1 MADVNTGGDGGG
13 GKHSK
18 KRAKKTST
26 HIDMTPM
33 VDLAFLLLTFFVL
46 TSTFSKPTT
55 MEITMPVDEGE
66 KKKVFHALT
75 ILLMEDDEIYYYYG
89 ELKEDGSTQVNK
101 TSFDPDKGIRKI
113 LIEKNRNAIDEIR
126 KLKKDLIAKYAKS
139 VSQDSLNR
147 LVNKEV
153 LSVHRR
159 PDDQDPTLTVII
171 KADPKCKYGNVVEM
185 IDEMSVAEIG
195 KYALVDISPAEKEI
209 VETIKSGGNNP

>member
-185 IDEMSVAEIG
+185 IDEMSVA
-195 KYALVDISPAEKEI
+195 
-209 VETIKSGGNNP
+209 

>member
-101 TSFDPDKGIRKI
+101 TNFDPDKGIRKI